1 MYYSHVSWDDVS
13 HVEGDKV
20 AWNRTTMRIKD
31 VMTKNPITVESEA
44 LVLDA
49 QKIMKE
55 NNIRRL
61 LVVDK
66 GKLVGIIT
74 KHDLLEASPSPATS
88 LSVHEL
94 NYLLSKMKV
103 KEIMKKNP
111 ITLTPDTPF
120 EEALRIGQ
128 EQKVG
133 SFPVV
138 ENGKLVGITTE
149 SDIVRFLTRALG
161 LKEEGS
167 RITVEGL
174 GGKLND
180 LERIIQIIN
189 QHQTIILSMISLPR
203 PEKKDWMI
211 VLRLKTNEPDPIV
224 RDFKKAGFNVTYASW
239 FRCEEGRA

>member
-1 MYYSHVSWDDVS
+1 
-13 HVEGDKV
+13 
-20 AWNRTTMRIKD
+20 MRVKD
-31 VMTKNPITVESEA
+31 LMTKNPITVDSET

-49 QKIMKE
+49 HKIMKE

-61 LVVDK
+61 PVVDK
-66 GKLVGIIT
+66 GKLLGIVT
-74 KHDLLEASPSPATS
+74 RHDLLEASPSPATS

-111 ITLTPDTPF
+111 LTLTPDTPF
-120 EEALRIGQ
+120 EEALKIGQ
-128 EQKVG
+128 DKKIG

-138 ENGKLVGITTE
+138 ENGKLVGIATE

-161 LKEEGS
+161 LRDEGS
-167 RITVEGL
+167 RITIEGL

-180 LERIIQIIN
+180 LERIISIVN

-211 VLRLKTNEPDPIV
+211 VLRLKTSDPEPIV
-224 RDFKKAGFNVTYASW
+224 KDFKKAGFNVTYSAW
-239 FRCEEGRA
+239 FRCETGQA